1 MFRPQIRVVGSQPQ
15 AEFRLAPAGSPPI
28 RSWQVGWNAIKLV
41 KGLPTTG
48 FPEEKRPGVPA
59 KK

>member
-1 MFRPQIRVVGSQPQ
+1 MELPDE
-15 AEFRLAPAGSPPI
+15 ALKRLYYK
-28 RSWQVGWNAIKLV
+28 NALKLV